1 MRIGVNCFPLINN
14 IGGVK
19 QYFFNLFNELL
30 SNDGENTYTFFFF
43 PHNVEELSSLDNNRW
58 RDNAILLNDQ
68 HEIIQY
74 LDKIDLY
81 FCPFGALWP
90 RPLPIPS
97 IVTLVDIQE
106 VFYPGYFSDVDLFN
120 REYHYPGSTRMADR
134 VITISDFSK
143 KTIVKHHRISPHKV
157 QVAHLCADKGFHRTN
172 EVSCPQKVF
181 ITDEDFI
188 IYPANRWQHKN
199 HDTLLRALQWLKVAR
214 GLKIKAVFTGH
225 DVANCY
231 PLTRKASE
239 YGLDGQVYSAG
250 YVSVKELAYLY
261 SKARLMVFP
270 SLFEGFGIPLVEA
283 MSVGCPVAA
292 SNVTS
297 LPEIGLDAVE
307 YFDPSSPESIG
318 MTIEKIWFDAARRE
332 ELIKLGRRRA
342 RDFSSVKLA
351 QAHLRVFREAAESFS
366 KLRYAWH
373 NWIYQHYHRG
383 LLYLKYRKVL
393 RHYNLS
399 L

>member
-1 MRIGVNCFPLINN
+1 M
-14 IGGVK
+14 K
-19 QYFFNLFNELL
+19 QYFFSLFNELL
-30 SNDGENTYTFFFF
+30 SNEGKHSYIFFYF
-43 PHNVEELSSLDNNRW
+43 PHNVEELSNLNNNHW
-58 RDNAILLNDQ
+58 QDNAILLNDQ

-81 FCPFGALWP
+81 FCPFSSLWP
-90 RPLPIPS
+90 RPLPIPT
-97 IVTLVDIQE
+97 VLFLHDIQE
-106 VFYPGYFSDVDLFN
+106 IFYREFFTEVELFSRD
-120 REYHYPGSTRMADR
+120 YHYPGSTRMANR
-134 VITISDFSK
+134 VITNSDFTK
-143 KTIVKHHRISPHKV
+143 QTIVQHHRVSAEKV
-157 QVAHLCADKGFHRTN
+157 SVAHLCADERFYHTD
-172 EVSCPQKVF
+172 EVSCRPKVPLP
-181 ITDEDFI
+181 DEDFI

-199 HDTLLRALQWLKVAR
+199 HDTLLRALQWLKAEK

-225 DVANCY
+225 DVPNCY

-250 YVSVKELAYLY
+250 YVSVEELVYLY
-261 SKARLMVFP
+261 SKAKMMVFP

-283 MSVGCPVAA
+283 MAVGCPVVA

-297 LPEIGLDAVE
+297 LPEIGVDAVE

-318 MTIEKIWFDAARRE
+318 MAMEKIWHDTARRE
-332 ELIKLGRRRA
+332 ELITLGRRRA

-351 QAHLRVFREAAESFS
+351 QTHLRVFREAAESFS

-383 LLYLKYRKVL
+383 LLYLRYRKVL
-393 RHYNLS
+393 RH
-399 L
+399 